1 MQAVPDPPRP
11 HRVDPLD
18 AGHVLGSMMD
28 LLDDAGLD
36 AIEHAR

>member
-1 MQAVPDPPRP
+1 MQAVPDPARL
-11 HRVDPLD
+11 HCMDPLD

-36 AIEHAR
+36 AIKHAR